1 MKRILRIGCNRSRIG
16 ISELTGSLLMIALTL
31 IAGAAVFA
39 WANSLASTNESA
51 LGQNAVNQANYYKE
65 SFVIVSVQFYYN
77 GNPCTPSGGYYY
89 CNEVS
94 IALYNNGAIP
104 LTIGSISLTNSPDSI
119 TSTTVYTIT
128 GTSTTY
134 VTTYIPPPSLSVSLT
149 FPTSATYTMTYSCGG
164 SKYTL
169 TSQQAAADDLTPV
182 TLPTQP
188 VAEQSVPPSVY
199 SFIIPSTG
207 YPNACATTSEIL
219 DGSSYALTVVGA
231 HGNTVT
237 VDATANG

>member
-1 MKRILRIGCNRSRIG
+1 M
-16 ISELTGSLLMIALTL
+16 GSLLMIALTL

-39 WANSLASTNESA
+39 WVNSLASTNENA

-77 GNPCTPSGGYYY
+77 GNACTQSGSYYY

-104 LTIGSISLTNSPDSI
+104 LAIGSISFTNSPDSL
-119 TSTTVYTIT
+119 TSTTAYTIT

-134 VTTYIPPPSLSVSLT
+134 TTTYIPPPALSVSLT
-149 FPTSATYTMTYSCGG
+149 FPTSNTYTMTYTCGG
-164 SKYTL
+164 QQYTL
-169 TSQQAAADDLTPV
+169 TSQQAQALTLVPV
-182 TLPTQP
+182 SLPTQP
-188 VAEQSVPPSVY
+188 VPEQSVPPSVY
-199 SFIIPSTG
+199 SFTIPYTG
-207 YPNACATTSEIL
+207 YPHPCATTSDIL

-237 VDATANG
+237 VEATANG